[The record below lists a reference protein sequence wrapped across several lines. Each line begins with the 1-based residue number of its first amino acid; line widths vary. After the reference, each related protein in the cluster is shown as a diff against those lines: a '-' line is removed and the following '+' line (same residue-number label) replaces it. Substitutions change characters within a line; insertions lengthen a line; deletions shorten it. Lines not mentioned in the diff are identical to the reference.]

1 MAELNALLEIMA
13 RLRNP
18 DGGCPWDLEQTHSS
32 ISPHTI
38 EEAYEVDE
46 AIRMGDPEALR
57 DELGDL
63 LFQVVF
69 QSRIAEE
76 RGDFDFGGVVEA
88 IHSKLVRRHPH
99 IFADAER
106 PTTSSGQLANWEE
119 IKAAERAAAD
129 SGKEGPPDPFDGI
142 PRHLPALARSA
153 KIAGRIDRLNSVP
166 SGKTGAEQGRR
177 IETAL
182 ADLDF
187 ARAAFGSRQGLDA
200 DEAARDEAA
209 EASSDPA
216 ESLRFVG
223 EGLRAWVQLA
233 RALGVDP
240 ERALRDLDEEEITEI
255 RSKVGN
261 A

>member
-1 MAELNALLEIMA
+1 MAEIDALLEIMA

-46 AIRMGDPEALR
+46 AIRSGDPEALR

-69 QSRIAEE
+69 QARIAEE
-76 RGDFDFGGVVEA
+76 RGDFDFAGIVEA

-106 PTTSSGQLANWEE
+106 PTTSSKQLANWEE
-119 IKAAERAAAD
+119 IKAAERASAA
-129 SGKEGPPDPFDGI
+129 SKEEGPPDPFAGV

-153 KIAGRIDRLNSVP
+153 KIAGRVDRLKSKAGE
-166 SGKTGAEQGRR
+166 S
-177 IETAL
+177 
-182 ADLDF
+182 
-187 ARAAFGSRQGLDA
+187 
-200 DEAARDEAA
+200 EAASSFAEEIEAA
-209 EASSDPA
+209 LSGLEATRETLASSDA
-216 ESLRFVG
+216 SRDALNSGDRLRLIG
-223 EGLRAWVQLA
+223 EGLRGWVRLS
-233 RALGVDP
+233 RVLDVDP
-240 ERALRDLDEEEITEI
+240 EQALRELDEEQI
-255 RSKVGN
+255 RQTRALIGST
-261 A
+261 